1 MRTEMRRT
9 AGLAEGARAVEAKAE
24 GPVVVVAKEGAAMAA
39 AAMVAALVV
48 VVMAA
53 EETVAALVEGTAVM
67 DYFRAGVF

>member
-39 AAMVAALVV
+39 AAMVVV
-48 VVMAA
+48 AMVVA
-53 EETVAALVEGTAVM
+53 EMSKLQC
-67 DYFRAGVF
+67 YRCSH